1 MAIYQQRN
9 PLGFKKLLTWQQSGE
24 IYKRTYNLSSKLPK
38 FHPKT
43 NQSMNRLI
51 NHLIDSARSVKRNIE
66 EGFKRATTSEYIK
79 FLGFSRGSLEELHGD
94 SVDLERDIEGDS
106 KGFNGITK
114 GEIGELIRLCRGE
127 DKMLENQ
134 IKGLEKRREK
144 LGYYTFREQEQ
155 RLRQKQLEE
164 KQKEKEFF
172 KNLQRESGSVR
183 LINGSFISR
192 EEYNKR
198 KNSGEKLELWED
210 R

>member
-1 MAIYQQRN
+1 MAIYQNRN
-9 PLGFKKLLTWQQSGE
+9 PLGFKNLLTWRQSDE
-24 IYKRTYNLSSKLPK
+24 IYQRVKILASKLPQK
-38 FHPKT
+38 HPIT
-43 NQSMNRLI
+43 NQFTNRLTD
-51 NHLIDSARSVKRNIE
+51 HLIDSGRSVKRNIE

-94 SVDLERDIEGDS
+94 LMDLERDIEGNS

-144 LGYYTFREQEQ
+144 LGYRTFREQEEL
-155 RLRQKQLEE
+155 LRKRADEIIKKEKDFLENY
-164 KQKEKEFF
+164 QKET
-172 KNLQRESGSVR
+172 GSVR

-192 EEYNKR
+192 EEYSKR
-198 KNSGEKLELWED
+198 KNSGKKLELWEE